1 MTSTLFLSRLALAAA
16 LLGASAVAGAQAG
29 ASAAKKELVQKV
41 LKLNQAGIEA
51 VGTQL
56 AGQTANQAMQSAG
69 QAIGRL
75 PADKRDAVAAQ
86 VQGDVRKFYDETAPL
101 LRERAVKLAPATL
114 GAALEEKFSED
125 ELKTLVAWLESPVSR
140 KYQQLAGE
148 QQQALAQK
156 LIEDTRAQI
165 EPRLKTLEQTISTK
179 LSAAAGASK
188 AAPAPKK

>member
-1 MTSTLFLSRLALAAA
+1 MTSTLFLCRLALAAA
-16 LLGASAVAGAQAG
+16 LIGATAAAGAQS
-29 ASAAKKELVQKV
+29 ASAAKKDLVQKV

-56 AGQTANQAMQSAG
+56 AGQTASQAMQAAS
-69 QAIGRL
+69 QAVGRL

-101 LRERAVKLAPATL
+101 LRDRAVKLAPATL

-125 ELKTLVAWLESPVSR
+125 ELRTLLAWLESPVSR
-140 KYQQLAGE
+140 KYQQMAGE

-165 EPRLKTLEQTISTK
+165 EPKLKALDQAISTK

>member
-1 MTSTLFLSRLALAAA
+1 MTSTLFLTRLALAAA
-16 LLGASAVAGAQAG
+16 LIGVTTVAAAQAG
-29 ASAAKKELVQKV
+29 ATPAKKELVQKV

-56 AGQTANQAMQSAG
+56 AGQTANQAMQAAG
-69 QAIGRL
+69 QAVGRL

-86 VQGDVRKFYDETAPL
+86 VQADVRKFYDETAPL
-101 LRERAVKLAPATL
+101 LRDRAVKLGPATL

-125 ELKTLVAWLESPVSR
+125 ELKALVAWLESPVSR
-140 KYQQLAGE
+140 KYQQMAGE

-165 EPRLKTLEQTISTK
+165 EPKLKALDQTISTR
-179 LSAAAGASK
+179 LSTAAGASK

>member
-1 MTSTLFLSRLALAAA
+1 MTSTLFLCRFALAAVLIGTTA
-16 LLGASAVAGAQAG
+16 AAGAQG
-29 ASAAKKELVQKV
+29 ASAAKKDLVQKV

-56 AGQTANQAMQSAG
+56 AGQTASQAMQAAS

-101 LRERAVKLAPATL
+101 LRDRAVKLAPATL

-125 ELKTLVAWLESPVSR
+125 ELRTLLAWLESPVSR
-140 KYQQLAGE
+140 KYQQMAGE

-165 EPRLKTLEQTISTK
+165 EPKLKTLDQTISTK

>member
-1 MTSTLFLSRLALAAA
+1 MNSTLVLSRLALAAA
-16 LLGASAVAGAQAG
+16 LIGATTVAAAQAG
-29 ASAAKKELVQKV
+29 ATPAKKELVQKI

-56 AGQTANQAMQSAG
+56 AGQTANQAMQAAG
-69 QAIGRL
+69 QAVGRL
-75 PADKRDAVAAQ
+75 PADKRDAVATQ
-86 VQGDVRKFYDETAPL
+86 VQADVRKFYDETAPL
-101 LRERAVKLAPATL
+101 LRERAVKLGPATL

-125 ELKTLVAWLESPVSR
+125 ELKTLLAWLESPVSR
-140 KYQQLAGE
+140 KYQQMAGD

-165 EPRLKTLEQTISTK
+165 EPKLKALDQTISTR
-179 LSAAAGASK
+179 LSAATGASK

>member
-1 MTSTLFLSRLALAAA
+1 MNSTLILCRLALAAA
-16 LLGASAVAGAQAG
+16 LIGATTVAAAQAG
-29 ASAAKKELVQKV
+29 ATPAKKELVQKI

-56 AGQTANQAMQSAG
+56 AGQTANQAMQAAG
-69 QAIGRL
+69 QAVGRL

-86 VQGDVRKFYDETAPL
+86 VQADVRKFYDETAPL
-101 LRERAVKLAPATL
+101 LRERAVKLGPATL

-125 ELKTLVAWLESPVSR
+125 ELKTLLAWLESPVSR
-140 KYQQLAGE
+140 KYQQMAGD

-165 EPRLKTLEQTISTK
+165 EPKLKALDQTISTR
-179 LSAAAGASK
+179 LSAATGASK

>member
-1 MTSTLFLSRLALAAA
+1 MTSTLFLCRLALAAA
-16 LLGASAVAGAQAG
+16 LIGATAAAGAQG
-29 ASAAKKELVQKV
+29 ASAAKKDLVQKV

-56 AGQTANQAMQSAG
+56 AGQTASQAMQAAS

-101 LRERAVKLAPATL
+101 LRDRAVKLAPATL

-140 KYQQLAGE
+140 KYQQMAGE

-156 LIEDTRAQI
+156 LIEDTRTQI
-165 EPRLKTLEQTISTK
+165 EPKIKTLNQTISNR

>member
-1 MTSTLFLSRLALAAA
+1 MNSTLVLSRLALAAA
-16 LLGASAVAGAQAG
+16 LIGATTVAAAQAG
-29 ASAAKKELVQKV
+29 ATPAKKELVQKI

-56 AGQTANQAMQSAG
+56 AGQTANQAMQAAG
-69 QAIGRL
+69 QAVGRL

-86 VQGDVRKFYDETAPL
+86 VQADVRKFYEETAPL
-101 LRERAVKLAPATL
+101 LRERAVKLGPATL

-125 ELKTLVAWLESPVSR
+125 ELKTLLAWLESPVSR
-140 KYQQLAGE
+140 KYQQMAGD

-165 EPRLKTLEQTISTK
+165 EPKLKALDQTISTR
-179 LSAAAGASK
+179 LSAATGASK

>member
-1 MTSTLFLSRLALAAA
+1 MNSTLVLSRLALAAA
-16 LLGASAVAGAQAG
+16 LIGATTVAAAQAG
-29 ASAAKKELVQKV
+29 ATPAKKELVQKI

-56 AGQTANQAMQSAG
+56 AGQTANQAMQAAG
-69 QAIGRL
+69 QAVGRL
-75 PADKRDAVAAQ
+75 PADKRDAVATQ
-86 VQGDVRKFYDETAPL
+86 VQADVRKFYDETAPL
-101 LRERAVKLAPATL
+101 LRERAVKLGPATL

-125 ELKTLVAWLESPVSR
+125 ELKTLLAWLESPVSR
-140 KYQQLAGE
+140 KYQQMAGD

-165 EPRLKTLEQTISTK
+165 EPKLKALDQTISTR

>member
-1 MTSTLFLSRLALAAA
+1 MTSTLFLFRLAVVAA
-16 LLGASAVAGAQAG
+16 LIGATTVAGAQSG
-29 ASAAKKELVQKV
+29 ASVAKKDLVQKV

-51 VGTQL
+51 VGAQL
-56 AGQTANQAMQSAG
+56 AGQTASQAMQAAS

-86 VQGDVRKFYDETAPL
+86 VQGDVRKFYDETLPL
-101 LRERAVKLAPATL
+101 LRDRAVKLAPATL

-140 KYQQLAGE
+140 KYQQMAGE

-165 EPRLKTLEQTISTK
+165 EPKLKTLDQTISTK

>member
-1 MTSTLFLSRLALAAA
+1 MNSTLVLSRLALAAA
-16 LLGASAVAGAQAG
+16 LIGATTVAAAQAG
-29 ASAAKKELVQKV
+29 ATPAKKELVQKI
-41 LKLNQAGIEA
+41 LKLNQGGIEA

-56 AGQTANQAMQSAG
+56 AGQTANQAMQAAG
-69 QAIGRL
+69 QAVGRL
-75 PADKRDAVAAQ
+75 PADKRDAVATQ
-86 VQGDVRKFYDETAPL
+86 VQADVRKFYDETAPL
-101 LRERAVKLAPATL
+101 LRERAVKLGPATL

-125 ELKTLVAWLESPVSR
+125 ELKTLLAWLESPVSR
-140 KYQQLAGE
+140 KYQQMAGD

-165 EPRLKTLEQTISTK
+165 EPKLKALDQTISTR

>member
-1 MTSTLFLSRLALAAA
+1 MNSTLILCRLALAAA
-16 LLGASAVAGAQAG
+16 LIGATTVAAAQAG
-29 ASAAKKELVQKV
+29 ATPAKKELVQKI

-56 AGQTANQAMQSAG
+56 AGQTANQAMQAAG
-69 QAIGRL
+69 QAVGRL

-86 VQGDVRKFYDETAPL
+86 VQADVRKFYDETAPL
-101 LRERAVKLAPATL
+101 LRERAVKLGPATL

-125 ELKTLVAWLESPVSR
+125 ELKTLLAWLESPVSR
-140 KYQQLAGE
+140 KYQQMAGD

-165 EPRLKTLEQTISTK
+165 EPKLKALDQTISTR

>member
-1 MTSTLFLSRLALAAA
+1 MTSTLFLPRLLLAAA
-16 LLGASAVAGAQAG
+16 LIAASTVVAAQAS

-51 VGTQL
+51 VGAQL
-56 AGQTANQAMQSAG
+56 AGQTASQAMQAAS

-75 PADKRDAVAAQ
+75 PADKRDAVATQ
-86 VQGDVRKFYDETAPL
+86 VQGDVRKFYDETLPV
-101 LRERAVKLAPATL
+101 LRDRAVKLAPATL

-125 ELKTLVAWLESPVSR
+125 ELRTLLAWLESPVSR
-140 KYQQLAGE
+140 KYQQMAGE

-165 EPRLKTLEQTISTK
+165 EPKLKTLDQTISNR
-179 LSAAAGASK
+179 LSAATGAAK

>member
-16 LLGASAVAGAQAG
+16 LIGATAAAGAQG

-51 VGTQL
+51 VGAQL
-56 AGQTANQAMQSAG
+56 AGQTASQAMQAAS

-75 PADKRDAVAAQ
+75 PAEKRDAVATQ
-86 VQGDVRKFYDETAPL
+86 VQGDVRKFYDETLPL
-101 LRERAVKLAPATL
+101 LRDRAVKLAPATL
-114 GAALEEKFSED
+114 GVGLEEKFSED
-125 ELKTLVAWLESPVSR
+125 ELRTLLAWLESPVSR
-140 KYQQLAGE
+140 KYQQVAGE

-156 LIEDTRAQI
+156 LIEETRAQI
-165 EPRLKTLEQTISTK
+165 EPKLKTLDQTISNR

-188 AAPAPKK
+188 AAPALKK